1 MKSLFFL
8 ALLALAVTSAVA
20 RTDTTCSQSYGEQSQ
35 QQQQLLIN
43 LGRAYLQQ
51 CTPRTV
57 PFTYATGEQ
66 ASSCQVMRQQF
77 CQQLAQIP
85 EQFRCQAVNGVAQAI
100 MQQQQQQQQQ
110 SQGSY
115 QREEQAHFH
124 IMMAALHTLPQMCAV
139 YVPPYCIIST
149 TSPCRIAKA
158 ATSAGGAFY

>member
-100 MQQQQQQQQQ
+100 MQQQQQQQQ

-115 QREEQAHFH
+115 QPEEQAHFH

-139 YVPPYCIIST
+139 YVPSYCIITT
-149 TSPCRIAKA
+149 TSPCSIAKA
-158 ATSAGGAFY
+158 ATSAGGAYY